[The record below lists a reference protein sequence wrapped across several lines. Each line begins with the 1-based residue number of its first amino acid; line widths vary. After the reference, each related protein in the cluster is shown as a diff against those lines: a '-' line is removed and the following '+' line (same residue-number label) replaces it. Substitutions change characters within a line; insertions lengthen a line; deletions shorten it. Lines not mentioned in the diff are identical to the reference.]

1 MDYLSSSPPPFVCL
15 DPPPHF
21 SQLDYNPLH
30 NVPPSSTS
38 STPPSISLETPTMP
52 APPPPPP
59 PTDPVRPKHYIDITS
74 LYDLG
79 RELGSGGYAVTRICT
94 EKSTG
99 LEYACKSMSK
109 SNISF
114 EDVRREIMILQHL
127 KGQPNIIEFKEAYED
142 EENVYV
148 VMELCRGG
156 DLNSKVGCYS
166 EKEAARIMRQILKMV
181 YVWHF
186 MGVIHRDL
194 KPQNLLL
201 VSRDEDSQLK
211 AIDFGIS
218 TFIEPGQLRRDVEGT
233 SFFMAPEVL
242 RRAHGKEID
251 VWSAGATLYALLSAL
266 WPFFGAS
273 GEGKEVREAI
283 LAGKIDLQSFPWPLI
298 SDSAKD
304 FIRRMLTVDVT
315 KRITIVE
322 ALEHPWMKI
331 YDEAYDKPIDSV
343 VLTRM
348 KQFRSM
354 NQLKKLAVKVIAEN
368 LSDEEMQGLR
378 EMFNNMDSDGSGTI
392 TYEELKTGLTNLG
405 SKLSEADIQQLL
417 KAADI
422 DKNGTINYIEFITAT
437 MNPRRLSK
445 EVNLYKAFHH
455 FDKDEC
461 GYITRDEVRQAL
473 RQYGMDD
480 EVTLDDILHDV
491 DTDNDGKINYEEFAA
506 MMIKG
511 TVDFSDN

>member
-1 MDYLSSSPPPFVCL
+1 MVSLSSSTPPSVYI
-15 DPPPHF
+15 DPPPQFNH
-21 SQLDYNPLH
+21 SDYKHLH

-38 STPPSISLETPTMP
+38 SPPPAISPETPTIP
-52 APPPPPP
+52 APPPIGPILGKPC
-59 PTDPVRPKHYIDITS
+59 TDINS

-79 RELGSGGYAVTRICT
+79 RELGSGGFGVTRLCT

-109 SNISF
+109 TNIVP
-114 EDVRREIMILQHL
+114 EDVRREIRILEHL
-127 KGQPNIIEFKEAYED
+127 TGQPNIVEFKEAYED

-148 VMELCRGG
+148 VMELCSGG
-156 DLNSKVGCYS
+156 DLKSKVGCYS
-166 EKEAARIMRQILKMV
+166 EKEAARVMRQILNMV
-181 YVWHF
+181 YVCHF
-186 MGVIHRDL
+186 MGVMHRDV
-194 KPQNLLL
+194 KPHNFLL
-201 VSRDEDSQLK
+201 VSRDEDSPLK

-218 TFIEPGQLRRDVEGT
+218 VFIEPGQLSSDVKGT
-233 SFFMAPEVL
+233 RYFMAPELL
-242 RRAHGKEID
+242 RRNHGKEID
-251 VWSAGATLYALLSAL
+251 VWSAGATLYMLLSAC

-273 GEGKEVREAI
+273 GEYKEVHEAI
-283 LAGKIDLQSFPWPLI
+283 LSGKIDLQSFPWPLI
-298 SDSAKD
+298 SNSAKD
-304 FIRRMLTVDVT
+304 LIRRMLTVDVT

-322 ALEHPWMKI
+322 ALEHPWLKI
-331 YDEAYDKPIDSV
+331 DDEASDKPIDSA

-348 KQFRSM
+348 KQFRAM

-368 LSDEEMQGLR
+368 LSDGEMQGLR
-378 EMFNNMDSDGSGTI
+378 QMFNNMDTDGSGTI

-405 SKLSEADIQQLL
+405 SKLREADIQQLL

-437 MNPRRLSK
+437 MHRGRLNK
-445 EVNLYKAFHH
+445 EENLYKAFHH

-480 EVTLDDILHDV
+480 EVTLDDILDDV
-491 DTDNDGKINYEEFAA
+491 DTDNDGKINYEEFVA

-511 TVDFSDN
+511 KVDF